1 VRSTCNILHE
11 HSGDLLK
18 PAIPGSKMPP
28 SQLKQLKASL
38 RDHGL
43 VGPQK
48 SKKQKKAASKDGGK
62 RLQRNA
68 ALEGIRERFN
78 PFEVKTPAR
87 PVKFEVTSNKPS
99 KRPGRPGVTK
109 GLGEERRRETLLKE
123 IHSRNKVGGILD
135 RRFGENDPTMT
146 PEQRAA
152 ERFAKQ
158 NERKAKKNSM
168 FNLEDDEEEEMAL
181 THGGEVLGM
190 GDFNMDTKDDFE
202 EDDIDSSDESIDY
215 NAEDIDDRPRKRI
228 RVNGEDQ
235 TNGLA
240 ETADQLPERKKSKA
254 EVMKEVMAKSKLY
267 KYERQQAKEDDDDL
281 RAELDKDM
289 SGIYE
294 AMREFRSRPKP
305 LPTPP
310 STDGDTAMNPE
321 RAAMLAGKD
330 PKAIE
335 TEYNERMRQMAL
347 DARSKPS
354 TRTKTD
360 EEKAAEEA
368 ARLQDL
374 ERKRLKRMKGEEE
387 SSEDEIEQAPQ
398 EDDDEE
404 QDDAEM
410 FGIQQPGAAP
420 VRPNLDVEDEDEFVL
435 DDDLIASDSEVEMA
449 SDSGSEDSEAEEALA
464 EDDGDNDFINGL
476 VLPRTAVDGISE
488 PSVKDSSLAY
498 TYPCPQ
504 THKELLSTLKGTR
517 LSDLPIVVQRIRA
530 LYHPRLA
537 EGNKEKLGKFAITL
551 VKHVAYMA
559 DQAQPPEFSVVESL
573 IRHLHSMAKTN
584 PDAVAFGYRSR
595 LRKIS
600 EARPLVLSN
609 GDLMILTGISSTFPT
624 SDHFHSVVTPAMLT
638 IARYLGQSVIQ
649 NSHDLVVGAY
659 CCTLALQYQ
668 GLSKRYVPEVIT
680 YITNALAALAPVPV
694 SRNAISS
701 PEWLVHMQA
710 PGKSIR
716 AGPQAGKR
724 EAAMSFESFYLDQE
738 QLLSE
743 AWVLI
748 LTFARLLSEASEL
761 WRAKSAFDDMFK
773 APMSIL
779 KHILSNECTL
789 HMPQET
795 CKSILSIH
803 DSILTLQQSSV
814 EIRKPLLLHNHR
826 PLAIK
831 LSIPKFEE
839 GYNPDRH
846 YDPDRERSDLN
857 KLKAEHKRERKGAM
871 RELRKDSNFIARES
885 LREKK
890 EKDEA
895 HAKRE
900 RRLIAEI
907 QGEEGHERKEYE
919 IQKRKRKGN
928 W

>member
-1 VRSTCNILHE
+1 
-11 HSGDLLK
+11 
-18 PAIPGSKMPP
+18 MPP

-48 SKKQKKAASKDGGK
+48 SKKQKKAAAKDGGK
-62 RLQRNA
+62 RLQRNT

-78 PFEVKTPAR
+78 PFEVKAPAR
-87 PVKFEVTSNKPS
+87 PAKFEVTSNKPS
-99 KRPGRPGVTK
+99 KSGPGRPGVTK

-123 IHSRNKVGGILD
+123 IQSRNKVGGMVD

-158 NERKAKKNSM
+158 NERKAKKSSM
-168 FNLEDDEEEEMAL
+168 FNLEDEEEEEMTL

-190 GDFNMDTKDDFE
+190 GDFNMSKKDDFDE
-202 EDDIDSSDESIDY
+202 NDVESSDESIDY
-215 NAEDIDDRPRKRI
+215 NADNFDGRPRKRM
-228 RVNGEDQ
+228 RLNGEEQ
-235 TNGLA
+235 TDGLA
-240 ETADQLPERKKSKA
+240 EGADQLPERKKSKA

-294 AMREFRSRPKP
+294 AMRDFRKLPKP
-305 LPTPP
+305 LLTPP
-310 STDGDTAMNPE
+310 STDGDTGMNPE

-330 PKAIE
+330 PKSIE
-335 TEYNERMRQMAL
+335 REYNERMRQMAL

-360 EEKAAEEA
+360 EERAAEEA

-374 ERKRLKRMKGEEE
+374 ERKRLKRMQGEEE
-387 SSEDEIEQAPQ
+387 SSGDEEDQNPVEDE
-398 EDDDEE
+398 DDEE
-404 QDDAEM
+404 QDDAEV
-410 FGIQQPGAAP
+410 FGISQPANAP
-420 VRPNLDVEDEDEFVL
+420 VRQELAVEHEDDFVL
-435 DDDLIASDSEVEMA
+435 DDELIASDSEVEMA
-449 SDSGSEDSEAEEALA
+449 SESGSDGSDEHESEP
-464 EDDGDNDFINGL
+464 EDDGDDDFINGL
-476 VLPRTAVDGISE
+476 ALPAEMVNG
-488 PSVKDSSLAY
+488 DSASTNGNTSLAY

-504 THKELLSTLKGTR
+504 THKELLATLKGTR
-517 LSDLPIVVQRIRA
+517 VADLPVIVQRIRA
-530 LYHPRLA
+530 LYHSRLA

-559 DQAQPPEFSVVESL
+559 DQAKAPDFSVIESL
-573 IRHLHSMAKTN
+573 IRHLHSMAKTH

-595 LRKIS
+595 LRKIAV
-600 EARPLVLSN
+600 EQPLALSN
-609 GDLMILTGISSTFPT
+609 GDLMTLTGISSTFPT

-638 IARYLGQSVIQ
+638 MGRYLGQSVIQ
-649 NSHDLVVGAY
+649 SRRDVTVGAY

-668 GLSKRYVPEVIT
+668 SYSKRYVPEVVS
-680 YITNALAALAPVPV
+680 YITNALVALAPVPMPE
-694 SRNAISS
+694 SITGASS
-701 PEWLVHMQA
+701 WLVHLQT
-710 PGKSIR
+710 KCSSLR
-716 AGPQAGKR
+716 ADSKDKKTDRVLPFDTLYHA
-724 EAAMSFESFYLDQE
+724 EDVANPWA
-738 QLLSE
+738 LL
-743 AWVLI
+743 
-748 LTFARLLSEASEL
+748 LTFAKLLDEASKL
-761 WRAKSAFDDMFK
+761 WSTKSAFDDIFK
-773 APMSIL
+773 TPMSVL
-779 KHILSNECTL
+779 THLLTKECTKHIPLTHHSTL
-789 HMPQET
+789 LAIHT
-795 CKSILSIH
+795 SIT
-803 DSILTLQQSSV
+803 TLQSTSLST
-814 EIRKPLLLHNHR
+814 RTPLLLHTHR

-846 YDPDRERSDLN
+846 YDPDRSRADLA

-900 RRLIAEI
+900 RRLVAEI
-907 QGEEGHERKEYE
+907 QGEEGHERREYE
-919 IQKRKRKGN
+919 IEKRKRKGD